1 MTNEEEIHIRLDLEG
16 ELAEKF
22 KAIKRDKGIEN
33 NTDVLRN
40 LITEAHKQIEKE
52 ASA

>member
-1 MTNEEEIHIRLDLEG
+1 MTSEQKIEIRLNLEG

-22 KAIKRDKGIEN
+22 KVVKRDKGIEN

-40 LITEAHKQIEKE
+40 LITEAYKQISKE
-52 ASA
+52 A